1 MKNQFTKQHNENVN
15 YNIQGLSTM
24 QQIEKQE
31 KQIIQKKF
39 MEQQLQWYGSL
50 LEQIEENKK
59 KTMLAPEK
67 ITHEYVKQ
75 RLNRKQQIS
84 PLDSLVAKS
93 IQTKKYDFNQPKL
106 QLPTPISSFSHS
118 NNSQEQIQSL
128 KLQPIIHYKK

>member
-1 MKNQFTKQHNENVN
+1 MKNQFTKQHNDNIN

-39 MEQQLQWYGSL
+39 MEQQLLWYGSL

-59 KTMLAPEK
+59 KQMLVPEK

-93 IQTKKYDFNQPKL
+93 TQTKKYDFNQPKQ

-128 KLQPIIHYKK
+128 KLQPIIYYKK